1 MLLSFGFS
9 IDFSGSRKSRVWVF
23 SLRDVLFAAVLTN
36 VERLERLLLDDVA
49 LVYVLKS
56 FMRKYYDAEDVGVRW
71 VISYR
76 PFNREYPKV
85 YVASISVT
93 KAKAFS
99 VPDEE
104 EYLETRAF
112 LVMTGEEMDD
122 LLDEVFK
129 VVRILRNVDIALPHE
144 SLDVSFRLVEA
155 FP

>member
-93 KAKAFS
+93 KAKAFF
-99 VPDEE
+99 VLDDDRD
-104 EYLETRAF
+104 YLETRAF
-112 LVMTGEEMDD
+112 LVITERETDS
-122 LLDEVFK
+122 LPDEVFS
-129 VVRILRNVDIALPHE
+129 VVRTLRNVNIVLQCK
-144 SLDVSFRLVEA
+144 S
-155 FP
+155 